1 MNIFIV
7 ILICIGVII
16 LITGTYRY
24 LNLKD
29 ESRKYIIDNTKYS
42 VVDSPDSDNSVKML
56 YNINQRIIILKD
68 YLINNIE
75 KYPEYSDY
83 IRALYDNT
91 KKIYLA
97 ENMPGGITTSYTINK
112 GEKLVICMRS
122 PATKKMYDINLIMY
136 VVIHELAH
144 IACPE
149 IGHTDL
155 FKKIFVFLL
164 NISAEQG
171 IYIKI
176 NYKINPHEYCGLTI
190 RENLT

>member
-16 LITGTYRY
+16 LITGTYQY